1 MIICDFCGRNQNQV
15 KRMIEGKNGV
25 SICDNCI
32 KISME
37 VLESEKVIHN
47 LSYDELK
54 KEGNN

>member
-32 KISME
+32 KISMKI
-37 VLESEKVIHN
+37 LEDEKVIHN

-54 KEGNN
+54 KEG